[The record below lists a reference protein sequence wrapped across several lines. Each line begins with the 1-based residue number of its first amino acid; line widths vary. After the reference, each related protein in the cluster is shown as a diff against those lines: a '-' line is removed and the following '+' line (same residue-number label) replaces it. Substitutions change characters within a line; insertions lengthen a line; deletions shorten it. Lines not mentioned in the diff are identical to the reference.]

1 MDTTVYQPDHA
12 GNKIPPQTARIT
24 QARSFY
30 LQMITPCI
38 GVCQVRDNR
47 CQGCGRTLEE
57 IGQWIYYSDQER
69 EAVMER
75 LENEKHT
82 RDQRWLS

>member
-1 MDTTVYQPDHA
+1 
-12 GNKIPPQTARIT
+12 
-24 QARSFY
+24 
-30 LQMITPCI
+30 MITPCI

-69 EAVMER
+69 EAMMEK
-75 LENEKHT
+75 LENEKYT
-82 RDQRWLS
+82 WDQRRIS